1 MNWLRLQRPT
11 GKRVKYHFYGCF
23 REARR
28 HWDTPWSSPLG
39 NSNYHRCWSLPAHCS
54 WWLHRWSESDLFS
67 SGTLDISTTARWI
80 QSLPRT
86 RKRNG
91 VDFWMLKYTPSCHRV
106 LQFAQNPTSEI
117 HWIVWENFKL
127 IWRERL
133 SSMPGNIDGSG
144 LGADQLTTALAVCT
158 MCHCPGY
165 F

>member
-1 MNWLRLQRPT
+1 MVIAL
-11 GKRVKYHFYGCF
+11 
-23 REARR
+23 
-28 HWDTPWSSPLG
+28 
-39 NSNYHRCWSLPAHCS
+39 
-54 WWLHRWSESDLFS
+54 RWSESNLFS
-67 SGTLDISTTARWI
+67 PPGTLGISTTARWI

-144 LGADQLTTALAVCT
+144 LGAWSADYTGGVNYVPLPWIFLAAKAFAQSTQLNQETPLASTWFGIFCATAVYARFD
-158 MCHCPGY
+158 HCPGY